1 MMDREA
7 WLRER
12 MTGIG
17 GSDAAA
23 VMGLSKWKTPLD
35 VFLDK
40 RGEGSPVVE
49 NESMRWGTVLEPA
62 IRQEYAERTGQVVR
76 VPEAIIRHPQR
87 PYMLATLDG
96 VTDSGRLL
104 EVKTARNAEG
114 WGEVGT
120 SDIPE
125 AYLIQVQHY
134 LTVTAL
140 SVADVAV
147 LIGGSDFRIYEVP
160 ADPELQDLIVGA
172 EESFWKMVEAGEP
185 PPPKTA
191 EDAMRRFRTVR
202 PGASVT
208 ATQEIEDIVHNL
220 ARMRIAAADLEG
232 MQDAHK
238 ALIMGFMADAEALV
252 DLKGKPLV
260 TWKQQKGAARFDT
273 AAFKADSPD
282 LYAEYVKA
290 GEPTRR
296 FLLK

>member
-1 MMDREA
+1 
-7 WLRER
+7 
-12 MTGIG
+12 
-17 GSDAAA
+17 
-23 VMGLSKWKTPLD
+23 
-35 VFLDK
+35 
-40 RGEGSPVVE
+40 
-49 NESMRWGTVLEPA
+49 
-62 IRQEYAERTGQVVR
+62 
-76 VPEAIIRHPQR
+76 
-87 PYMLATLDG
+87 MLATLDG

-104 EVKTARNAEG
+104 EIKTARNAEG

-147 LIGGSDFRIYEVP
+147 LISGSDFRIYEVP

-172 EESFWKMVEAGEP
+172 ESSFWRMVEAGEP

-208 ATQEIEDIVHNL
+208 ATQEIEDIVANL
-220 ARMRIAAADLEG
+220 ARMRTAAAELEG

-238 ALIMGFMADAEALV
+238 ALVMGFMGDAETLV
-252 DLKGKPLV
+252 DLKGNALV

>member
-1 MMDREA
+1 MKDRDA

-17 GSDAAA
+17 GSDAPA

-35 VFLDK
+35 VFLEK
-40 RGEGSPVVE
+40 RGEPGATF
-49 NESMRWGTVLEPA
+49 ESEAMRWGTVLEPA

-76 VPEAIIRHPQR
+76 VPEAIIRHPSR

-120 SDIPE
+120 ADIPE

-140 SVADVAV
+140 TVADVAV

-160 ADPELQDLIVGA
+160 ADPELQDLIADV
-172 EESFWKMVEAGEP
+172 EESFWKLVQTGEP
-185 PPPKTA
+185 PAPATA
-191 EDAMRRFRTVR
+191 ADAMRQFRTVR
-202 PGASVT
+202 PGATVT
-208 ATQEIEDIVHNL
+208 ATQAIEEIVSNL
-220 ARMRIAAADLEG
+220 MRMRIAAAELEA
-232 MQDAHK
+232 MQDAQK
-238 ALIMGFMADAEALV
+238 ALVMGFLGDAETLV
-252 DLKGKPLV
+252 DLQGRPLV
-260 TWKQQKGAARFDT
+260 TWKQAKGAARFDT

>member
-1 MMDREA
+1 MDREA
-7 WLRER
+7 WLLER

-23 VMGLSKWKTPLD
+23 VMGLSKWRTPLD

-104 EVKTARNAEG
+104 EIKTARNAEG

-147 LIGGSDFRIYEVP
+147 LISGSDFRIYEVP

-172 EESFWKMVEAGEP
+172 ESSFWRMVEAGEP

-208 ATQEIEDIVHNL
+208 ATQEIEDIVANL
-220 ARMRIAAADLEG
+220 ARMRTAAAELEG

-238 ALIMGFMADAEALV
+238 ALVMGFTGAAETLV
-252 DLKGKPLV
+252 DLKGNALV